1 MDVNPIDI
9 KIREFALYL
18 KEFGLLNETNLN
30 DFLKQFK
37 NTSENS
43 FVSSGIFET
52 DVNVGLIYLK
62 ENLSKAMLEFFNL
75 MTEERKKITYLNI
88 YSKFLKKREE
98 ELSKKG
104 KTIYNMYSSLCI
116 KKYFVNWKKGNS
128 RKNTKIE
135 NIKTNDNN
143 NNNNENKIKISIKDY
158 TTDNFCFD
166 IISNLDNEA
175 NHNVVINSNNKKIIF
190 NTNNSNK
197 LINSTST
204 NSNNNNINT
213 FLLSS
218 KIRFTDKIPYQKK
231 NNIPNMHNL
240 NNIHTPNQ
248 TIKNPS
254 ILFKNENNDNYNYN
268 DNKINN
274 FRPQAIKE
282 NLLDKLIFP
291 LNNSKDFKKINNH
304 NFPKN
309 NNNLNKSNSNSVR
322 HSVDPSKRPNTNN
335 IRNNNRNNNDKNKD
349 NNIFVN
355 EEKQI
360 PKQRNTYNHSRP
372 KSSLYYNENTKI
384 PVYQRLYDQNK
395 EKMKRQEE
403 RVKENINEIKERA
416 NHPIQ
421 KKKSYKILKKNNSG
435 SNISNYKGRSANKDN
450 NVSYSNRFRIT
461 YDGEKPKFFDKQYV
475 SKKIDEALSDKYNI
489 NNNKAKT
496 RYNNYNNYN
505 NEVKNTDDDNVNNE
519 KKNDGRNFMENQRK
533 CIEQFNDMIEKE
545 EKRSGKFF
553 NENDKENIFKD
564 LLNKLYK
571 ENQKNK
577 LINNFSN
584 LNEDEK
590 ICDGNTNYNNNICE
604 SVEIKLK

>member
-1 MDVNPIDI
+1 
-9 KIREFALYL
+9 
-18 KEFGLLNETNLN
+18 
-30 DFLKQFK
+30 
-37 NTSENS
+37 
-43 FVSSGIFET
+43 
-52 DVNVGLIYLK
+52 
-62 ENLSKAMLEFFNL
+62 
-75 MTEERKKITYLNI
+75 
-88 YSKFLKKREE
+88 
-98 ELSKKG
+98 
-104 KTIYNMYSSLCI
+104 
-116 KKYFVNWKKGNS
+116 
-128 RKNTKIE
+128 
-135 NIKTNDNN
+135 
-143 NNNNENKIKISIKDY
+143 
-158 TTDNFCFD
+158 
-166 IISNLDNEA
+166 
-175 NHNVVINSNNKKIIF
+175 
-190 NTNNSNK
+190 
-197 LINSTST
+197 
-204 NSNNNNINT
+204 
-213 FLLSS
+213 
-218 KIRFTDKIPYQKK
+218 
-231 NNIPNMHNL
+231 MHNL

-254 ILFKNENNDNYNYN
+254 ILFKNENNDNYN

-291 LNNSKDFKKINNH
+291 LNSTKNFNKDNNISFNNH
-304 NFPKN
+304 DYFNKN

-335 IRNNNRNNNDKNKD
+335 IRNNNRINNDKNKD

-475 SKKIDEALSDKYNI
+475 SKKIDEALCDKYNI

-505 NEVKNTDDDNVNNE
+505 NEVKNTDDDNANNE
-519 KKNDGRNFMENQRK
+519 KKNDGKNFMENQRK

-553 NENDKENIFKD
+553 NENDKENMFKD
-564 LLNKLYK
+564 LLNKLYE
-571 ENQKNK
+571 ENQRKK

-590 ICDGNTNYNNNICE
+590 ICDGNTNYNNNVCE

>member
-9 KIREFALYL
+9 KIREFSLYL
-18 KEFGLLNETNLN
+18 KEFGLLNETNIN

-98 ELSKKG
+98 DLKKRG
-104 KTIYNMYSSLCI
+104 NTIYNMYSSLCI
-116 KKYFVNWKKGNS
+116 KKYFLNWKKGNS
-128 RKNTKIE
+128 RKNIKIE
-135 NIKTNDNN
+135 NFKSNDNN
-143 NNNNENKIKISIKDY
+143 NKENSTKISIKDY
-158 TTDNFCFD
+158 KMDNFCFD
-166 IISNLDNEA
+166 IISNLDNDV

-190 NTNNSNK
+190 NTNNRNK
-197 LINSTST
+197 FFNSTT
-204 NSNNNNINT
+204 LNSNNNNINT

-218 KIRFTDKIPYQKK
+218 KARFTDKIPYQKK
-231 NNIPNMHNL
+231 NNIPNMHNI

-248 TIKNPS
+248 SFKSPS
-254 ILFKNENNDNYNYN
+254 IIFKNENNDNNN
-268 DNKINN
+268 DNKNNN
-274 FRPQAIKE
+274 FRPQEVKE

-291 LNNSKDFKKINNH
+291 LNSSKDFKKENNNNNFNSH
-304 NFPKN
+304 NFPRT

-335 IRNNNRNNNDKNKD
+335 IKKNNRNNNY
-349 NNIFVN
+349 NNIFDK

-372 KSSLYYNENTKI
+372 KSTLYYNENTKI

-421 KKKSYKILKKNNSG
+421 KKRSNKILKKNNSG
-435 SNISNYKGRSANKDN
+435 SNISTFKGRLANKDN
-450 NVSYSNRFRIT
+450 NVSYSNRYRIT
-461 YDGEKPKFFDKQYV
+461 FDGEDPKLFDKQYV
-475 SKKIDEALSDKYNI
+475 SKKIDEVLFDKYNF
-489 NNNKAKT
+489 NNNKAKI
-496 RYNNYNNYN
+496 RYNNYN
-505 NEVKNTDDDNVNNE
+505 NEVKNTDDDNANKE
-519 KKNDGRNFMENQRK
+519 KKNDGKNFMENQRK
-533 CIEQFNDMIEKE
+533 CIEQFNEMIEKE

-553 NENDKENIFKD
+553 NENDKENMFKD

-590 ICDGNTNYNNNICE
+590 ISDGNTNYNNNVCE

>member
-9 KIREFALYL
+9 KIKEFSIYL
-18 KEFGLLNETNLN
+18 KEFGLLNETNIN

-37 NTSENS
+37 SISENS

-98 ELSKKG
+98 DLNKRG
-104 KTIYNMYSSLCI
+104 KTLYNMYSSLCI
-116 KKYFVNWKKGNS
+116 KKYFLNWKKGNS
-128 RKNTKIE
+128 RKNLKKE
-135 NIKTNDNN
+135 NIK
-143 NNNNENKIKISIKDY
+143 NNENNPKISIKDY
-158 TTDNFCFD
+158 TVDNFCFD

-190 NTNNSNK
+190 NTNNSSK
-197 LINSTST
+197 FMNSTSI
-204 NSNNNNINT
+204 NSNSNNINT

-218 KIRFTDKIPYQKK
+218 KVRFTDKIPYQKK
-231 NNIPNMHNL
+231 NNIPSRQNI

-248 TIKNPS
+248 SISPS
-254 ILFKNENNDNYNYN
+254 ILFKNENGNYYE
-268 DNKINN
+268 KINN
-274 FRPQAIKE
+274 FRPQAVKE
-282 NLLDKLIFP
+282 DLLDKLIFP
-291 LNNSKDFKKINNH
+291 LNSSKELKKENNNNKFNSH
-304 NFPKN
+304 NYYK
-309 NNNLNKSNSNSVR
+309 NNNLNKSNNNSVR
-322 HSVDPSKRPNTNN
+322 NSVDPSKRANN
-335 IRNNNRNNNDKNKD
+335 IKNNNRNNNKTTYNDFLDK
-349 NNIFVN
+349 
-355 EEKQI
+355 EEQKI

-384 PVYQRLYDQNK
+384 PVYQRLYDQNR

-421 KKKSYKILKKNNSG
+421 KKKSNKILKKNNSG
-435 SNISNYKGRSANKDN
+435 SNLSRYKGRSANKDN
-450 NVSYSNRFRIT
+450 NISYSNRYRIT
-461 YDGEKPKFFDKQYV
+461 YEGENPRFFDKQYV
-475 SKKIDEALSDKYNI
+475 SNKIDEFLFDKYNI
-489 NNNKAKT
+489 NSNKAKT
-496 RYNNYNNYN
+496 RYNNYNN
-505 NEVKNTDDDNVNNE
+505 EVKNTDEDNININNE
-519 KKNDGRNFMENQRK
+519 KKNDGKNFMENQRK

-545 EKRSGKFF
+545 EKRSGKLF
-553 NENDKENIFKD
+553 NENDKENMFKD

-590 ICDGNTNYNNNICE
+590 ICDGNTNYNNNVCE

>member
-9 KIREFALYL
+9 KIREFSLYL
-18 KEFGLLNETNLN
+18 KEFGLLNETNIN

-104 KTIYNMYSSLCI
+104 KTIYNMYYSLCI
-116 KKYFVNWKKGNS
+116 KKYFLNWKKGNS
-128 RKNTKIE
+128 RKKIKIE
-135 NIKTNDNN
+135 NIKSNDNN
-143 NNNNENKIKISIKDY
+143 NKENNTKISIKDY
-158 TTDNFCFD
+158 KMDNFCFD
-166 IISNLDNEA
+166 IISNLDHDV

-197 LINSTST
+197 FFNSTT
-204 NSNNNNINT
+204 LNSNNNNINT

-254 ILFKNENNDNYNYN
+254 ILFKNENNDNYN
-268 DNKINN
+268 DNKNNN
-274 FRPQAIKE
+274 FRPQEVKE

-322 HSVDPSKRPNTNN
+322 HSVDPSKRPNN
-335 IRNNNRNNNDKNKD
+335 INIKKNNRNNNY
-349 NNIFVN
+349 NNIFDK

-421 KKKSYKILKKNNSG
+421 KKRSNKILKKNNSG
-435 SNISNYKGRSANKDN
+435 SNISTFKGRLANKDN
-450 NVSYSNRFRIT
+450 NVSYSNRYRIT
-461 YDGEKPKFFDKQYV
+461 YDGEDPKLFDKQYV
-475 SKKIDEALSDKYNI
+475 SKKIDEVLFDKYNI
-489 NNNKAKT
+489 NSNKPKI
-496 RYNNYNNYN
+496 RYNNYN
-505 NEVKNTDDDNVNNE
+505 NEVKNTDDDNAIKE
-519 KKNDGRNFMENQRK
+519 KKNDGKNFMENQRK
-533 CIEQFNDMIEKE
+533 CIEQFNEMIEKE

-553 NENDKENIFKD
+553 NENDKENMFKD

-590 ICDGNTNYNNNICE
+590 ISDGNTNYNNNVCE

>member
-9 KIREFALYL
+9 KIREFAQYL
-18 KEFGLLNETNLN
+18 KEFGLLNETNIN

-98 ELSKKG
+98 DLNKRG

-116 KKYFVNWKKGNS
+116 KKYFLNWKKGNS
-128 RKNTKIE
+128 RKNTKKE
-135 NIKTNDNN
+135 NIKSNDNN
-143 NNNNENKIKISIKDY
+143 FNENNIKISVKDY
-158 TTDNFCFD
+158 TMDNFCFD
-166 IISNLDNEA
+166 IISNLDNDA

-197 LINSTST
+197 FFNSTT
-204 NSNNNNINT
+204 LNSNNNINT

-218 KIRFTDKIPYQKK
+218 KTRFTDKIPYQKK
-231 NNIPNMHNL
+231 NNIPNMHNI

-248 TIKNPS
+248 SLKSPS
-254 ILFKNENNDNYNYN
+254 ILFKNENNDNYNE
-268 DNKINN
+268 NKNIN
-274 FRPQAIKE
+274 FRPQAVKE

-291 LNNSKDFKKINNH
+291 LNSSKELKKENHFNNL
-304 NFPKN
+304 NYPKN

-322 HSVDPSKRPNTNN
+322 HSVDPSKRPHTNF
-335 IRNNNRNNNDKNKD
+335 IKNNNRNNNDKNKYND
-349 NNIFVN
+349 IFDK

-384 PVYQRLYDQNK
+384 PVYQRLYEQNK

-403 RVKENINEIKERA
+403 RVKENINEIKEKA

-421 KKKSYKILKKNNSG
+421 KKKSNKILKKNNSG
-435 SNISNYKGRSANKDN
+435 SNISSFKGRSANKDN
-450 NVSYSNRFRIT
+450 NITYSNRYRIT
-461 YDGEKPKFFDKQYV
+461 YDGENPKFFDKQYV
-475 SKKIDEALSDKYNI
+475 SKKIDEALFDKFNI
-489 NNNKAKT
+489 KNNKAKT
-496 RYNNYNNYN
+496 RYNNYN
-505 NEVKNTDDDNVNNE
+505 NEVKNTDDDNANNE
-519 KKNDGRNFMENQRK
+519 KKNDGKNFMENQRK

-553 NENDKENIFKD
+553 NENDKENMFKD

-590 ICDGNTNYNNNICE
+590 ISDGNTNYNNNVCE